1 MASGLAVKLKILL
14 RQVQILLSPPT
25 SCRFVPGNHCFDSSA
40 TLVYGQL
47 IYLLPL
53 GSFNVSSLV
62 EFFRVALKRPKG
74 KGSIREPETQA
85 RCLPF
90 SGRNP

>member
-1 MASGLAVKLKILL
+1 MASGLAIKLKVQS
-14 RQVQILLSPPT
+14 RQVQAPPPT

-40 TLVYGQL
+40 TLVHGQL

-53 GSFNVSSLV
+53 GSFNVSSIV
-62 EFFRVALKRPKG
+62 EFFLVALKRPKR